1 MTTSLQSKSSSAE
14 QASAKG
20 QEVTAPELPLNP
32 ELLHRLLTGFLRDE
46 VHKTGAKRVVL
57 GLSGGVDSSLAATL
71 AAEALGKE
79 NVLGIRM
86 PYRLSSK
93 ESIEHAD
100 LVRDATGIE
109 TMQVDITPQI
119 DAYFE
124 RFPDAD
130 AARRGNKMARERMT
144 ILYDH
149 SARIGGLVLGTSNK
163 TELLLGYGTVH
174 GDLAS
179 AVNPLGDLY
188 KAQVWNLAR
197 HVGVPRPIVEK
208 PPSADLAPG
217 QTDEA
222 DLGFSYREVDRL
234 LYAMIDLRFGR
245 DELLVAGFAAEFVE
259 RVARRVKGS
268 QFKRRLPV
276 IAKISTRTIDRD
288 FRYARDWGL

>member
-1 MTTSLQSKSSSAE
+1 MSASKDTKVGAGTG
-14 QASAKG
+14 ACDG
-20 QEVTAPELPLNP
+20 ITAPELPLNP
-32 ELLHRLLTGFLRDE
+32 ELLHRLLVGFLRDE
-46 VHKTGAKRVVL
+46 VHKTGATRVVL
-57 GLSGGVDSSLAATL
+57 GLSGGVDSSLVAAL
-71 AAEALGKE
+71 AAEALGPS

-93 ESIEHAD
+93 ESLEHAE
-100 LVRDATGIE
+100 LVRQSTGIE
-109 TMQVDITPQI
+109 TMQVEITPQV

-163 TELLLGYGTVH
+163 TELLLGYGTIH

-188 KAQVWNLAR
+188 KAQVWNLAL
-197 HVGVPRPIVEK
+197 HVGVPRAIVEK

-234 LYAMIDLRFGR
+234 LYAMIDLRYGR
-245 DELLVAGFAAEFVE
+245 DELHAAGFAPDFVA

>member
-1 MTTSLQSKSSSAE
+1 MTFTGDGAR
-14 QASAKG
+14 AA
-20 QEVTAPELPLNP
+20 VATPPALPLNP
-32 ELLHRLLTGFLRDE
+32 ELLHRLLVGFLRDE
-46 VHKTGAKRVVL
+46 VQKTGTKRVVL
-57 GLSGGVDSSLAATL
+57 GISGGVDSSLVAML
-71 AAEALGKE
+71 AAEALGPA

-93 ESIEHAD
+93 ESLEHAD
-100 LVRDATGIE
+100 LVVAASGIE
-109 TMQVDITPQI
+109 SMQIEITPQI

-163 TELLLGYGTVH
+163 TELLLGYGTIH

-188 KAQVWNLAR
+188 KAQVWNLAA
-197 HVGVPRPIVEK
+197 HVGVPRPIIEK

-217 QTDEA
+217 QTDEG
-222 DLGFSYREVDRL
+222 DLGFSYEEVDRL
-234 LYAMIDLRFGR
+234 LYLMVDLRYER
-245 DELLVAGFAAEFVE
+245 DDLVAAGFATDFID
-259 RVARRVKGS
+259 RVASRVQRS

-276 IAKISTRTIDRD
+276 IAKVSTRTIDRD

>member
-1 MTTSLQSKSSSAE
+1 VNAPATGGVSK
-14 QASAKG
+14 
-20 QEVTAPELPLNP
+20 APELPLNP
-32 ELLHRLLTGFLRDE
+32 KLLHRLLVGFLRDE
-46 VHKTGAKRVVL
+46 VQKTGTKRVVL
-57 GLSGGVDSSLAATL
+57 GISGGVDSSLVAML
-71 AAEALGKE
+71 AAEALGPT

-86 PYRLSSK
+86 PYRLSSQA
-93 ESIEHAD
+93 SLEHAD
-100 LVRDATGIE
+100 MVVAASRIE
-109 TMQVDITPQI
+109 SMRIDITPQI

-144 ILYDH
+144 VLYDH

-163 TELLLGYGTVH
+163 TELLLGYGTIH

-188 KAQVWNLAR
+188 KAQVWSLAE
-197 HVGVPRPIVEK
+197 HVGVPRPIIEK
-208 PPSADLAPG
+208 PPSADLSPG
-217 QTDEA
+217 QTDEG

-234 LYAMIDLRFGR
+234 LYAMVDLRYER
-245 DELLVAGFAAEFVE
+245 DELVAAGFAPEFIE
-259 RVARRVKGS
+259 RVASRVQRS

-276 IAKISTRTIDRD
+276 IAKVSTRTIDRD